1 MFETCPLCPRLKAR
15 SFTLLLIAASAFA
28 LWHCANPL
36 APEGGPTDE
45 RAPQLVPEKSSPN
58 YATNYR
64 KEPIRLTFDEWVD
77 IKDAFQQI
85 VISPPLEY
93 RFELSIKGKT
103 VIFEFDER
111 EVLRDSATYTLNFGD
126 AVQDLTERNPAENL
140 RYVFSTGSYIDSL
153 SMQGVIVDAKTN
165 EPVEDALFLLYEN
178 LADTVVRKERPF
190 YFARTKADGSFLI
203 ENVKAGRFKGF
214 ALLDANLNYLF
225 DQPQEAIGF
234 PQELITISDSLTPTV
249 AIRLFEEQLPLRTQ
263 LKSAKQYGQV
273 RIVFNQPPPEDL
285 LITYKDVGQRQVI
298 YEIRPD
304 TTKLW
309 YDLAADEA
317 WNVYLQRDTLF
328 YDTVSVPAPADR
340 AKFLETAALTAK
352 PQSGNAKLHPRK
364 PMVIEFNHPI
374 RFLDTTLVQVYEDTM
389 RLAVQANYS
398 LDTNGQRSLIV
409 DYPWKE
415 NTAYELAIMPAAL
428 TDLFGLQNDT
438 LIRSFQAD
446 LLKNYGNLKIT
457 VENLSADSAYLLE
470 LMDKETLVATFPI
483 QGESTFSASLNAI
496 KPATYTAHLT
506 EDWNGNGRW
515 DTGNYDEYRQPEP
528 IYRYTLE
535 QLRVNWDLEALLDL
549 RQLQA
554 EARKAREQPTP
565 PRPQASKDET
575 ATPPGLAPSPPTP
588 PRPLDTTIAPRLL
601 PVLRDN

>member
-1 MFETCPLCPRLKAR
+1 MFQTCPLRSRLKAR

-28 LWHCANPL
+28 LWHCANPI

-77 IKDAFQQI
+77 VKDAFQQI
-85 VISPPLEY
+85 VISPPLQY
-93 RFELSIKGKT
+93 RFELYIKGKT

-153 SMQGVIVDAKTN
+153 SMQGIIVDAKTN
-165 EPVEDALFLLYEN
+165 EPVENALFLLYEN

-225 DQPQEAIGF
+225 DQPQEAVGF

-263 LKSAKQYGQV
+263 LKDAKQYGLV

-285 LITYKDVGQRQVI
+285 LITHKDVGQRQVI
-298 YEIRPD
+298 YEICPD
-304 TTKLW
+304 TTRLW
-309 YDLAADEA
+309 YELTADEA
-317 WNVYLQRDTLF
+317 WNVFLQRDTLF
-328 YDTVSVPAPADR
+328 YDTVSVPEPAGR

-364 PMVIEFNHPI
+364 PLKIEFNHPI

-415 NTAYELAIMPAAL
+415 NIAYELAIMPAAL

-457 VENLSADSAYLLE
+457 VENLSADSTYLLE
-470 LMDKETLVATFPI
+470 LMDKETLVASFPI
-483 QGESTFSASLNAI
+483 QGESTFSVNLNAI

-515 DTGNYDEYRQPEP
+515 DTGSYDEYRQPEP

-554 EARKAREQPTP
+554 EAKKAREQPTP
-565 PRPQASKDET
+565 PRPQASRDET
-575 ATPPGLAPSPPTP
+575 ATPPDRAPAPPAP